1 MAPPKRASGTRNPTR
16 NTPRN
21 VRKSNGTAVVR
32 CLWTSIALAVLS
44 FLFVCGTNRKLL
56 VLPIFE
62 FQTPVLM
69 ITVFIC
75 GLEAATKK
83 RAQTLNMFKLSTA
96 IQVLEGPNSI
106 YMMFEGTSKGLRF
119 SCLGFWVKG
128 FMCWLVQVAK
138 SFLRTSFF
146 DLSLV
151 SIANVLKRGSYHK
164 KKGFDKGFSTTGS
177 SLIRPGN
184 ALFWPAI
191 KKDVFFLVGWGEVY
205 LKYPSIWS

>member
-1 MAPPKRASGTRNPTR
+1 MLMNFYHFG
-16 NTPRN
+16 
-21 VRKSNGTAVVR
+21 
-32 CLWTSIALAVLS
+32 CSILS
-44 FLFVCGTNRKLL
+44 FLFVVPKETSSSSDFRISNSSLDDYFL
-56 VLPIFE
+56 
-62 FQTPVLM
+62 
-69 ITVFIC
+69 FIC
-75 GLEAATKK
+75 GLEAATTK

-96 IQVLEGPNSI
+96 IQVLQGQI
-106 YMMFEGTSKGLRF
+106 QYIWCSKGHRRD
-119 SCLGFWVKG
+119 GFWVKG
-128 FMCWLVQVAK
+128 LMCWLVQVAK
-138 SFLRTSFF
+138 SFLKTSFF